1 MKKSGNKKLMTV
13 AMLSVTAILHAGLT
27 GCDRFRSADSL
38 VSEAR
43 QYQEKG
49 DSKAAIIQ
57 LKNALQKKSDN
68 AEARYLLGSIYLQT
82 DDAVSAE
89 KELRKALEAGM
100 PRDKVA
106 PSLARALLMQGKFQ
120 KLLDETKDVHADV
133 VLQSLQG
140 NAYLALG
147 KNAEAR
153 QSFENVLKISPDL
166 PEALIGLAKYHLG
179 GGDMENAARLSE
191 QAVAKNPKDMESW
204 RFRGD
209 MLRAQGKIEQA
220 LAAYDEGLKIKPDDA
235 NLHVVKAH
243 TQIGRGKFAEAKAEL
258 DAARKSSPGNLGTAY
273 MQALLDFSQRN
284 NAAALESLQQVLR
297 VAPEHLPSLLLAGAV
312 HYALGSNEQ
321 AEQSLKKY
329 LDKNPDNAYA
339 RKLLAS
345 AQLKDGQAQ
354 RAAATLAPILRKDTQ
369 DVQLLVLAGEIFI
382 RQHDFTSATEYFE
395 KAAALAP
402 KAATVHTGL
411 ALAKFSRGDDDV
423 GVTELERAFSLD
435 PKSSQAGLLLVMAHL
450 KQKEFDKALAAVK
463 VLEREQPDNPLV
475 QNVKGGAYLAKQD
488 VANARASFEKAVS
501 LQPTYFPAVANLA
514 RLDLQAK
521 NPEAARK
528 RFETLLEKDKK
539 NMQAQLALAELA
551 RSRGQSEEAR
561 TWLERASN
569 DHPDAIE
576 PARMLAAYYLQE
588 GDKQKA
594 LAYAKQAQ
602 SSNPGKSDFVELLAQ
617 TEYAGGDIASALDSY
632 GKLAVLLPDS
642 PQVQFRIASL
652 HMAMKNSSAAIDAL
666 RNALR
671 IDPDFAD
678 AQAGLAN
685 IEVQKG
691 NYGEALAIA
700 RAMQKRNAKSPAGY
714 TLEGDVQ
721 MAQKNPALAVKAYEQ
736 AAAIAKDG
744 SLMIRTHAALTQAG
758 RGKEGDSRLAQWI
771 QDHPSDTQA
780 RSYLAQMNLLAG
792 KNKEAIE
799 HLQVLL
805 QENPRNAATLNN
817 LAWAY
822 SQQKDPQ
829 AIEYAEKAYQI
840 AADNPAILDTLGWIL
855 IEQGK
860 LERGL
865 SLLRKAS
872 SLEPGS
878 GDIRYHYAVGLF
890 KSGDKAGA
898 RKELDQ
904 VLSAGKPFSKMNEAK
919 ALLKDL

>member
-1 MKKSGNKKLMTV
+1 MKKSGNRKSMTV
-13 AMLSVTAILHAGLT
+13 AMLSVAAILHGGLA

-57 LKNALQKKSDN
+57 LKNALQKKPDN
-68 AEARYLLGSIYLQT
+68 AEARYLLGSIHLQAG
-82 DDAVSAE
+82 DAVSAE
-89 KELRKALEAGM
+89 KELRKALDAGM
-100 PRDKVA
+100 SRDKVS
-106 PSLARALLMQGKFQ
+106 PLLAKALLLQGQFQ
-120 KLLDETKDVHADV
+120 KLLDETKDLHADV

-147 KNAEAR
+147 KHAEAR
-153 QSFENVLKISPDL
+153 QSFENALKTSPDF

-179 GGDMENAARLSE
+179 SGDMESAARLSE
-191 QAVAKNPKDMESW
+191 QAVAKNPKDVESW

-209 MLRAQGKIEQA
+209 ILRAQGKIEQA

-258 DAARKSSPGNLGTAY
+258 DAARKASPGNLGTAY
-273 MQALLDFSQRN
+273 MQALLDFSQKN
-284 NAAALESLQQVLR
+284 SAAALESLQQVLR

-345 AQLKDGQAQ
+345 AQLKDSQVQKAV
-354 RAAATLAPILRKDTQ
+354 ATLAPILKKDIQ
-369 DVQLLVLAGEIFI
+369 DVQLLILAGEISI
-382 RQHDFTSATEYFE
+382 RQRDFTSATEYFE

-402 KAATVHTGL
+402 KVATVHAGL
-411 ALAKFSRGDDDV
+411 ALTKFGRGDDGV
-423 GVTELERAFSLD
+423 GVAELEKAFSLD
-435 PKSSQAGLLLVMAHL
+435 PKSSQTGLLLVMAHL
-450 KQKEFDKALAAVK
+450 KQKEFDKALAAIK
-463 VLEREQPDNPLV
+463 TLEREQPDNPLV
-475 QNVKGGAYLAKQD
+475 QNVKGGVYLARQD
-488 VANARASFEKAVS
+488 VANARASFEKAVA

-514 RLDLQAK
+514 RLDMQAK

-551 RSRGQSEEAR
+551 RSRSQPEEAK

-576 PARMLAAYYLQE
+576 PARMLVAHYLQE

-602 SSNPGKSDFVELLAQ
+602 NSNAGKSDFVELLAQ
-617 TEYAGGDIASALDSY
+617 TEYAAGDIAGALDSY

-642 PQVQFRIASL
+642 AQVQFRIASL
-652 HMAMKNSSAAIDAL
+652 HMAMKKLSEATDAL

-685 IEVQKG
+685 LEVQKG

-700 RAMQKRNAKSPAGY
+700 REIQKRNAKSPAGY
-714 TLEGDVQ
+714 ALEGDVQ
-721 MAQKNPALAVKAYEQ
+721 MAQKNPVLAVKAYEQ
-736 AAAIAKDG
+736 AWAISKDG
-744 SLMIRTHAALTQAG
+744 PLAIRMYAALTQAG
-758 RGKEGDSRLAQWI
+758 RGKEADTLLAQWV
-771 QDHPSDTQA
+771 QDHPSDMQVRGYFA
-780 RSYLAQMNLLAG
+780 EMNLLAG

-799 HLQVLL
+799 HLQAIL
-805 QENPRNAATLNN
+805 QANPKNATTLNN

-822 SQQKDPQ
+822 SQQKDPR
-829 AIEYAEKAYQI
+829 AVEYAEKAYQI
-840 AADNPAILDTLGWIL
+840 ATDNPAILDTLGWIL
-855 IEQGK
+855 VEQGNM
-860 LERGL
+860 ERAL
-865 SLLRKAS
+865 PLLRKAS
-872 SLEPGS
+872 SLAPEA
-878 GDIRYHYAVGLF
+878 GDIRYHYAVSLL

-898 RKELDQ
+898 RKELDR
-904 VLSAGKPFSKMNEAK
+904 VLSTGKPFSKMNEAK
-919 ALLKDL
+919 ALLKEL